1 VVGACA
7 TLLLALVQTWP
18 AAIVAAILM
27 GIGYGIYTSVD
38 FALITQVLP
47 GAEDRGKDL
56 GVINI
61 ANALPQVI
69 APVMATAVLAL
80 VSAAGGSVETNGA
93 SYSVGFGVLYVV
105 GFAMSVL
112 GSVLVTRIRS
122 VP

>member
-1 VVGACA
+1 
-7 TLLLALVQTWP
+7 
-18 AAIVAAILM
+18 
-27 GIGYGIYTSVD
+27 
-38 FALITQVLP
+38 
-47 GAEDRGKDL
+47 
-56 GVINI
+56 
-61 ANALPQVI
+61 
-69 APVMATAVLAL
+69 MATAVLAL